1 MIESFDQLYVIL
13 FQTILIFGVLFLLFR
28 KHIFS
33 VFDPLLFYIVTQA
46 FSIELA
52 ILEIKDWWYLGSF
65 LISQLFFIAGFK
77 YFTKTFTKDN
87 NIDDTALSFENSE
100 YKFWTYF
107 AVFGFFFVVIA
118 NIYLIYHQGIILFS
132 DDPTTVKVSTFE
144 VGGGLGAVRRI
155 NWGLIN
161 LVSLVVIFLYVK
173 TRKRLFLGVLL
184 ILLLIS
190 VSGGSKSSVLVY
202 ITILAFLGQF
212 ESLSQTIAF
221 KKINTLKIPLLVSG
235 VTLALLIIGS
245 NTAGFRDSVLGL
257 GIRFLYFGDIIFY
270 YYNVDAVT
278 HFQQLGFIDFISYEL
293 NPFLGI
299 LRITPYLPPL
309 SFEMVQ
315 YSFMHNES
323 LDVVTGPNLPYYVK
337 GHLFFGTFGGLIYS
351 FIIGLF
357 IAKLRNLMFS
367 KQVSYSR
374 YLIILFINLSAF
386 SFAQDSAYTL
396 SVLFDTFIF
405 SLVPLFLTLI
415 FMYSPNLKEK

>member
-1 MIESFDQLYVIL
+1 MIENFDQLFGIL
-13 FQTILIFGVLFLLFR
+13 FQTILFFVVLLVLFR

-46 FSIELA
+46 FSIELG
-52 ILEIKDWWYLGSF
+52 ILDIKDWGYLGSF
-65 LISQLFFIAGFK
+65 LISQISFIIGFK
-77 YFTKTFTKDN
+77 YFSKTVRRDKT
-87 NIDDTALSFENSE
+87 IDDTALSFENNE
-100 YKFWTYF
+100 YKFWSYF
-107 AVFGFFFVVIA
+107 ALFGFFLVVIA
-118 NIYLIYHQGIILFS
+118 NIYLISLKGIILFS
-132 DDPTTVKVSTFE
+132 EDPTTVKVSTFE

-161 LVSLVVIFLYVK
+161 LVNVTVMFLYVK
-173 TRKRLFLGVLL
+173 TRKRLFLVALL

-190 VSGGSKSSVLVY
+190 VSGGAKSSVLVY

-212 ESLSQTIAF
+212 ESLSQTVAF
-221 KKINTLKIPLLVSG
+221 KKINKLKIPLLVSG

-245 NTAGFRDSVLGL
+245 NTASLGDSILGL

-270 YYNVDAVT
+270 YYNTDAVT
-278 HFQQLGFIDFISYEL
+278 HFQQLGFIDFVKYEL

-299 LRITPYLPPL
+299 LRIAPYLSPL

-315 YSFMHNES
+315 YSFMNNEV

-337 GHLFFGTFGGLIYS
+337 GHLFFGAFGGLIYS
-351 FIIGLF
+351 FIIGAF

-367 KQVSYSR
+367 KQLSYSR
-374 YLIILFINLSAF
+374 YIIILFINLSAF

-396 SVLFDTFIF
+396 SVLFDTFLF